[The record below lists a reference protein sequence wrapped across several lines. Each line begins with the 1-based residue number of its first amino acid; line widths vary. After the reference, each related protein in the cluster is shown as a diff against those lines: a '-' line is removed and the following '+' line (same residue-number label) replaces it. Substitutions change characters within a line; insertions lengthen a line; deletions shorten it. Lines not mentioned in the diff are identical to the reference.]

1 MATCLENKPY
11 SIALLEANGN
21 PPPGKRDKPDQPP
34 DSKKFQYLKDI
45 DKRSEEQLERA
56 REIDEG
62 YNMTV
67 NHLENHPMWDKMF
80 GSTEK
85 ANDSDDDDD

>member
-1 MATCLENKPY
+1 
-11 SIALLEANGN
+11 
-21 PPPGKRDKPDQPP
+21 
-34 DSKKFQYLKDI
+34 
-45 DKRSEEQLERA
+45 
-56 REIDEG
+56 
-62 YNMTV
+62 MTV